1 MIFLFSISL
10 NLNNLLIKLYQI
22 SSDLK
27 RIETRKWLKS
37 IIG

>member
-27 RIETRKWLKS
+27 ET
-37 IIG
+37 

>member
-22 SSDLK
+22 SSDLN
-27 RIETRKWLKS
+27 RIETRKWLKP
-37 IIG
+37 IG